1 MATKKK
7 KFMDE
12 LGEDLN
18 DAPIKK
24 ALPDTDV
31 IKKIAKK
38 EHNQTE
44 EVVPK
49 PKKPMKRITR
59 TTFDFPTPIH
69 QNMKKAAADE
79 YLSLKDYVVMV
90 VKKDLKER
98 GYIS

>member
-12 LGEDLN
+12 LGEDVN
-18 DAPIKK
+18 ETPIKK
-24 ALPDTDV
+24 NLPDTDAN
-31 IKKIAKK
+31 KKIAEQEHGKTEKK
-38 EHNQTE
+38 SA
-44 EVVPK
+44 
-49 PKKPMKRITR
+49 KRITR

-79 YLSLKDYVVMV
+79 FLSLKDYVVML

>member
-12 LGEDLN
+12 LGDDLN
-18 DAPIKK
+18 ETPIKK
-24 ALPDTDV
+24 ALPDTDA
-31 IKKIAKK
+31 IKQIAKQEHGK
-38 EHNQTE
+38 E
-44 EVVPK
+44 V
-49 PKKPMKRITR
+49 KKPVKRITR

-79 YLSLKDYVVMV
+79 YLSLKDYVVMI